1 MENNNG
7 AVIFSIVLIVS
18 AFLLIICKIAEFL
31 HSFNREKEYILWE
44 MSRAKDNSK
53 YDHWHKKLR
62 CRYLKLIPF
71 VTERNVAKVYRIFF
85 DRPKQ
90 IKKEKRPDVI
100 LHILAP
106 SVIGICICALCLCGV
121 SWAWFT
127 ASSSVG
133 TEKIQ
138 SATFRLENASVTPSG
153 GQAIVLTPDENGK
166 YTAKDLAPNTS
177 YTLRLDAANNDNASS
192 KGYCCITVFKNGET
206 TGTVYY
212 TADIGKGTYTVT
224 VSNETVDTI
233 IIKVEP
239 IWGDVEERM
248 PGVTPLNT
256 GSTIKVSNI
265 RSVSAVAPSND
276 TTVPTPAPAQT
287 ETPNTT
293 ETPGTAEIPDTVE
306 TPDTIDTIETPG
318 TAEAPDTNETPG
330 TAEAPDTTD
339 TTEASDTVEASG
351 TDETKQEKQSESPSE
366 DRSSDADE
374 TDVHKDN
381 EHESDI

>member
-1 MENNNG
+1 
-7 AVIFSIVLIVS
+7 
-18 AFLLIICKIAEFL
+18 
-31 HSFNREKEYILWE
+31 
-44 MSRAKDNSK
+44 MSRAKDNRN

-71 VTERNVAKVYRIFF
+71 VTERNVAEVYRVFF

-90 IKKEKRPDVI
+90 ITKEKRPDVI

-106 SVIGICICALCLCGV
+106 SVIGICICTLCLCGV

-138 SATFRLENASVTPSG
+138 SATFRLENASITPYE
-153 GQAIVLTPDENGK
+153 GQSTGLTPDETGK
-166 YTAKDLAPNTS
+166 YTAKDLAPNT
-177 YTLRLDAANNDNASS
+177 YTLSLNAANDDRSS
-192 KGYCCITVFKNGET
+192 AKGYCCITVFKNGET
-206 TGTVYY
+206 TGTAYY
-212 TADIGKGTYTVT
+212 TADIGKSTYTVT
-224 VSNETVDTI
+224 VSNETDGTI
-233 IIKVEP
+233 TVKVEP
-239 IWGDVEERM
+239 IWGDVEERI
-248 PGVTPLNT
+248 PGVTLLKD
-256 GSTIKVSNI
+256 GDTIKVSNI
-265 RSVSAVAPSND
+265 KSVSAVAPSND

-287 ETPNTT
+287 ETPDTADVPNTAETPNTT
-293 ETPGTAEIPDTVE
+293 ETPGTEE
-306 TPDTIDTIETPG
+306 TPNTIETPG
-318 TAEAPDTNETPG
+318 TAETSDTVEAPG

-374 TDVHKDN
+374 TDVYKDN